1 MNWLGRVRGGRERTW
16 NVFSVALCSLLLL
29 IFLPGIVGIS
39 RMEVFHREV
48 REIQEKY
55 QQSQATLEQ
64 LSRDLFFT
72 SILIREFLLDTSPEN
87 DRKYVQQLIASRDR
101 VQEQIKRLEKM
112 VYSEES
118 PALARLKRET
128 NRYWATLLPVF
139 TWTPEERA
147 ERGTYFIR
155 QEQRPRRQSI
165 EEVADDI
172 RRLNAAFYRQQF
184 EGINESK
191 DTFRR
196 DLQRV
201 MLLAFLA
208 GLVVSGAS
216 IWRIAHLEKRA
227 LLQQKHTER
236 KEVELR
242 ELSAQ
247 LMSAQEAERKAI
259 SRELH
264 DDVGQKLTALRM
276 ELGSLERLRSGG
288 ETDFSEHL
296 GEAKELAE
304 QTLRTIRDISSV
316 LRPSVLDDLGLGAA
330 LQRHARLFSK
340 RSGTLVTVHL
350 EGELDRLPDR
360 HRTYVFRMVQ
370 EMLTNV
376 AKHSQAKSIAV
387 LLRGESDVLTL
398 TVTDDGVGFEPE
410 QVRGKGLGLIG
421 IEERVRE
428 LGGSFRLQTQ
438 PGKGVRIEVTIG
450 LAAAAGA

>member
-1 MNWLGRVRGGRERTW
+1 
-16 NVFSVALCSLLLL
+16 
-29 IFLPGIVGIS
+29 
-39 RMEVFHREV
+39 MECV
-48 REIQEKY
+48 Y
-55 QQSQATLEQ
+55 
-64 LSRDLFFT
+64 LFFT

-87 DRKYVQQLIASRDR
+87 DRKYVQQLITIRGR
-101 VQEQIKRLEKM
+101 VQQHIQRLETM
-112 VYSEES
+112 IYSQET
-118 PALARLKRET
+118 PALGRLKTET
-128 NRYWATLLPVF
+128 DRYWATLLPVF
-139 TWTPEERA
+139 KWAPEERA
-147 ERGTYFIR
+147 QRGTYFIR

-184 EGINESK
+184 EGINASKES
-191 DTFRR
+191 FRQ
-196 DLQRV
+196 DLMRV
-201 MLLAFLA
+201 MLLAFLV
-208 GLVVSGAS
+208 GLAVAGAS
-216 IWRIAHLEKRA
+216 IWRIAQLERRA
-227 LLQQKHTER
+227 AHQQKQTER
-236 KEVELR
+236 KEAELR
-242 ELSAQ
+242 ELSAR

-276 ELGSLERLRSGG
+276 ELGSLERLRSGD
-288 ETDFSEHL
+288 ETNFREHL

-304 QTLRTIRDISSV
+304 QSLRTIRDISSV

-340 RSGTLVTVHL
+340 RSGTAVAVHL
-350 EGELDRLPDR
+350 EGELDQLPDR

-387 LLRGESDVLTL
+387 HLRGESDILTL
-398 TVTDDGVGFEPE
+398 TVTDDGIGFEPE

-428 LGGSFRLQTQ
+428 LGGSLRVEAE